1 MNRKHIPWFNP
12 REMGDETV
20 LALAT
25 GRSRLL
31 AQLLQVIRQ
40 RSVQPG
46 DNTHWLIIGPR
57 GAGKSYFL
65 RLLQASLQRAPIE
78 KVRWVLLPEELPNIY
93 APHEFLL
100 EIARMLDPSRQNLG
114 QVAQWKVQD
123 AGRLWDEALQQL
135 LAQVPEGL
143 LVVGVEN
150 FDELMDAAFQAEIDA
165 SRLRHLMSNQPR
177 IMFVATSV
185 LGDFDEKQEKRMFR
199 QFEHRY
205 LSPWNPQDHRDYLS
219 ARAKQQGTVS
229 SAHQLNRIDAYSRY
243 TGGNARAA
251 AVLAATILDVDDLI
265 VGAEDLDAAIEKMSD
280 YYRAMIKRIPSNTM
294 KLFDAL
300 IRGGEPAS
308 QTDIAERTGAKQ
320 SEISRAFVWLVDYG
334 YVSESRETGQK
345 AKQYR
350 VLDRLL
356 VQFYRMRYL
365 QPGQRS
371 RLAVMADLLAD
382 MLSFDEKWQVASN
395 YANQELMPEAQTL
408 VELALRERQIDIAL
422 LPIELQ
428 DLKTLIAKSS
438 FLFKQDEVVYEVEGR
453 KRNPLMQAV
462 NAILERFPSEQSFIE
477 ALQYAEKLAAA
488 SLCQGVNG
496 AEMVRVVKESP
507 SMPPLFR
514 YLLYS
519 RFVGK
524 QREFSASALD
534 IVERLQ
540 KNQAELKLLT
550 QSPAWLEQHQQ
561 LMEWQTQCPLSFS
574 LFVLAGR
581 KMQDDAGD
589 DLASLPWYV
598 VAGWL
603 LSAAQS
609 GMALHQPQYLS
620 AVQES
625 FIKAINLSLQQE
637 YLPIAWKKLID
648 ASADFDRGSK
658 GQAGFAFQ
666 LTKGNVYFALG
677 DFAGARA
684 VFAESRACMLLD
696 EELKC
701 SIGPT
706 YCLHQIA
713 HCHTELGEVEVALQT
728 YSQVI
733 QECSASSELD
743 ASMPTHWAQLAQSA
757 IGQIAR
763 LHIPQIGLAA
773 ALAEMDMAM
782 QAFPDDYA
790 IALMTVTQAILD
802 KLRHEDHAAAFGLG
816 GDILQ
821 ELASRSL
828 YPLEKVLRA
837 FCLELLN
844 GGADFDLIRDL
855 LGEWPR
861 LWPDNAGVHE
871 LRAVMLTWLDDLAQ
885 APAEKEAKRKTLDP
899 DLATTLAALE
909 KALNPKTRFR
919 LGLIEKN

>member
-25 GRSRLL
+25 GRSILL
-31 AQLLQVIRQ
+31 GQLLQVIRQ

-78 KVRWVLLPEELPNIY
+78 NVRWVLLPEELPNIY

-100 EIARMLDPSRQNLG
+100 EIIRLLDPSRQNLG
-114 QVAQWKVQD
+114 QVAQWKVKD
-123 AGRLWDEALQQL
+123 SGRLWDEALQQL
-135 LAQVPEGL
+135 LALVPEGL

-150 FDELMDAAFQAEIDA
+150 FDELMDAAFQTEIDA

-199 QFEHRY
+199 QFEHRN

-382 MLSFDEKWQVASN
+382 MLSFNEKWQVASN
-395 YANQELMPEAQTL
+395 YAKQELMPEAQTL

-428 DLKTLIAKSS
+428 DVKTLIAKSS
-438 FLFKQDEVVYEVEGR
+438 FMFQQKDFLYQDEGQPQ
-453 KRNPLMQAV
+453 NSFMQAV
-462 NAILERFPSEQSFIE
+462 SAILERFPSEQSFSE
-477 ALQYAEKLAAA
+477 ALQYAETMVAA
-488 SLCQGVNG
+488 SVCQGVSG
-496 AEMVRVVKESP
+496 AELVSAVKQDP
-507 SMPPLFR
+507 FFLPLER
-514 YLLYS
+514 YATYLQFL
-519 RFVGK
+519 GK
-524 QREFSASALD
+524 QRKFSVSVRCIAEQAHESQQTLNAL
-534 IVERLQ
+534 L
-540 KNQAELKLLT
+540 
-550 QSPAWLEQHQQ
+550 QSPELLEGYQELVKWEAHY
-561 LMEWQTQCPLSFS
+561 PLSYC
-574 LFVLAGR
+574 LWMFVSAKVQGYG
-581 KMQDDAGD
+581 GD
-589 DLASLPWYV
+589 EFASLPLHV

-603 LSAAQS
+603 AEAAQR
-609 GMALHQPQYLS
+609 GI
-620 AVQES
+620 VQQQS
-625 FIKAINLSLQQE
+625 MYSSILLYQFVQVLADSLLRE
-637 YLPIAWKKLID
+637 YAPFAWKNLLD
-648 ASADFDRGSK
+648 ASAVFDSVSNCEEGILLR
-658 GQAGFAFQ
+658 
-666 LTKGNVYFALG
+666 LVRGNVFFALG
-677 DFAGARA
+677 HFVQALATYSQARELSLVNEQVTSRKMSA
-684 VFAESRACMLLD
+684 V
-696 EELKC
+696 
-701 SIGPT
+701 
-706 YCLHQIA
+706 CLYQIA
-713 HCHTELGEVEVALQT
+713 ECHIEMGEVEIALST
-728 YSQVI
+728 YRRVMR
-733 QECSASSELD
+733 ECSTFSE
-743 ASMPTHWAQLAQSA
+743 SEEPQSIFIRQSA

-763 LHIPQIGLAA
+763 LRIPQIGVVAVTEELVV
-773 ALAEMDMAM
+773 AL
-782 QAFPDDYA
+782 QAFREFYLGPLMKTAHA
-790 IALMTVTQAILD
+790 IVD
-802 KLRHEDHAAAFGLG
+802 KYQLEDHAAAFGLG
-816 GDILQ
+816 GEILQ
-821 ELASRSL
+821 ELANRPHFL
-828 YPLEKVLRA
+828 HEEILRA

-844 GGADFDLIRDL
+844 GGADFALLRDL

-871 LRAVMLTWLDDLAQ
+871 LQTVLLAWLDDLTQ

-909 KALNPKTRFR
+909 KALSPKTRFR

>member
-25 GRSRLL
+25 GRSILL
-31 AQLLQVIRQ
+31 GQLLQVIRQ

-78 KVRWVLLPEELPNIY
+78 NVRWVLLPEELPNIY

-100 EIARMLDPSRQNLG
+100 EIIRLLDPSRQNLG
-114 QVAQWKVQD
+114 QVAQWKVKD
-123 AGRLWDEALQQL
+123 SGRLWDEALQQL
-135 LAQVPEGL
+135 LALVPEGL

-150 FDELMDAAFQAEIDA
+150 FDELMDAAFQTEIDA

-199 QFEHRY
+199 QFEHRN

-382 MLSFDEKWQVASN
+382 MLSFNEKWQVASN
-395 YANQELMPEAQTL
+395 YAKQELMPEAQTL

-453 KRNPLMQAV
+453 IRNPLMQVV
-462 NAILERFPSEQSFIE
+462 NTILERFPSEQSFIE
-477 ALQYAEKLAAA
+477 GLQLAEKLVAA
-488 SLCQGVNG
+488 SVCQGVNG
-496 AEMVRVVKESP
+496 AEMVLAVKNSFFI
-507 SMPPLFR
+507 PPLMR
-514 YLLYS
+514 YLRYS
-519 RFVGK
+519 QFLGK
-524 QREFSASALD
+524 QRELSDWAHFID
-534 IVERLQ
+534 EQ
-540 KNQAELKLLT
+540 TQENQENLKLFA
-550 QSPAWLEQHQQ
+550 QSPEQLEEYQQ
-561 LMEWQTQCPLSFS
+561 LMEWQTKCPLLYS
-574 LFVLAGR
+574 LVMLAEE
-581 KMQDDAGD
+581 KMRGSSDDN
-589 DLASLPWYV
+589 LASIPWHV

-603 LSAAQS
+603 ASAAQY
-609 GMALHQPQYLS
+609 GNAHHQPQYL
-620 AVQES
+620 AVISLQ
-625 FIKAINLSLQQE
+625 FIRAMQLSLQQE
-637 YLPIAWKKLID
+637 YVPIAWKTIID
-648 ASADFDRGSK
+648 ASAVFARVSEGD
-658 GQAGFAFQ
+658 AGISFQ
-666 LTKGNVYFALG
+666 LMRGDVFFSLG
-677 DFAGARA
+677 DFAGALA
-684 VFAESRACMLLD
+684 VFNEARRCMLVD
-696 EELKC
+696 EEWKL
-701 SIGPT
+701 SMVPT
-706 YCLHQIA
+706 YYHHQIA
-713 HCHTELGEVEVALQT
+713 KCHVEMGDTEAALQA
-728 YSQVI
+728 YPQVI
-733 QECSASSELD
+733 QECGALGELSPSL
-743 ASMPTHWAQLAQSA
+743 ATRVAQSS

-763 LHIPQIGLAA
+763 LRIPQIGVMA
-773 ALAEMDMAM
+773 ALAEVDVAM
-782 QAFPDDYA
+782 QVFSEYRANAWISVAKA
-790 IALMTVTQAILD
+790 IVDTLQQ
-802 KLRHEDHAAAFGLG
+802 EDHPAAFGLG
-816 GDILQ
+816 VDILQ
-821 ELASRSL
+821 ELANRPHF
-828 YPLEKVLRA
+828 PLEKVLRA
-837 FCLELLN
+837 ICLELLN
-844 GGADFDLIRDL
+844 GGVTFALLRDL

-861 LWPDNAGVHE
+861 LWLDNAGVHE
-871 LRAVMLTWLDDLAQ
+871 LQAVMLTWLDDLEL
-885 APAEKEAKRKTLDP
+885 APSEKEAKRKTLDP

-909 KALNPKTRFR
+909 EALSPKTRFR
-919 LGLIEKN
+919 LGLTQKN

>member
-25 GRSRLL
+25 GRSILL
-31 AQLLQVIRQ
+31 GQLLQVIRQ

-78 KVRWVLLPEELPNIY
+78 NVRWVLLPEELPNIY

-100 EIARMLDPSRQNLG
+100 EIIRLLDPSRQNLG

-123 AGRLWDEALQQL
+123 SGRLWDEALQQL
-135 LAQVPEGL
+135 LALVPEGL

-150 FDELMDAAFQAEIDA
+150 FDELMDAAFQTEIDA

-219 ARAKQQGTVS
+219 ARATLQGTAPS
-229 SAHQLNRIDAYSRY
+229 TQQLNRIDAYSRY

-251 AVLAATILDVDDLI
+251 AVLAATILDVDDLM

-280 YYRAMIKRIPSNTM
+280 YYRAMIRRIPSNTM

-308 QTDIAERTGAKQ
+308 QTDIADRTGAKQ
-320 SEISRAFVWLVDYG
+320 SEISRAFAWLLDYG
-334 YVSESRETGQK
+334 YVSESRESGQK

-395 YANQELMPEAQTL
+395 YANQEFIPEAQTL
-408 VELALRERQIDIAL
+408 VELALRERQIDFAM

-428 DLKTLIAKSS
+428 DVKTLIAKSS
-438 FLFKQDEVVYEVEGR
+438 FLFKQDEVVYEVDGR
-453 KRNPLMQAV
+453 KRNSLMDVV

-477 ALQYAEKLAAA
+477 ALQYAEKMVAA
-488 SLCQGVNG
+488 SVCQGVSG
-496 AEMVRVVKESP
+496 AELVRALKERHGI
-507 SMPPLFR
+507 PPLMH
-514 YLLYS
+514 YLMYS
-519 RFVGK
+519 QFLGK
-524 QREFSASALD
+524 QREFLASALD
-534 IVERLQ
+534 AVKQTQ
-540 KNQAELKLLT
+540 KNQDALNVLA
-550 QSPAWLEQHQQ
+550 QSPERLERYQQ
-561 LMEWQTQCPLSFS
+561 SVKWQTQCPLSYS
-574 LFVLAGR
+574 LFAFAEVKKRGAAVGNLT
-581 KMQDDAGD
+581 
-589 DLASLPWYV
+589 SLPWHV

-603 LSAAQS
+603 ASAARS
-609 GMALHQPQYLS
+609 GVAQHYPQYLE
-620 AVQES
+620 VMYQS
-625 FIKAINLSLQQE
+625 FITAIGHSLQQE
-637 YLPIAWKKLID
+637 YVPIAWQTLID
-648 ASADFDRGSK
+648 ASAVFDRVNK
-658 GQAGFAFQ
+658 GLKGISFQ
-666 LTKGNVYFALG
+666 ITKGEVLFELG
-677 DFAGARA
+677 DFAGALA
-684 VFAESRACMLLD
+684 VFAEARECMLLEAGLKNSVVPMYTLYQIGNCHAEMGSLD
-696 EELKC
+696 E
-701 SIGPT
+701 
-706 YCLHQIA
+706 
-713 HCHTELGEVEVALQT
+713 ALQA
-728 YSQVI
+728 YSLAI
-733 QECSASSELD
+733 QECGASIELD
-743 ASMPTHWAQLAQSA
+743 SEHSTLLRQTA

-763 LHIPQIGLAA
+763 LRSLQVGVAA
-773 ALAEMDMAM
+773 AMAEMDRAL
-782 QAFPDDYA
+782 QGFSEYRVD
-790 IALMTVTQAILD
+790 ALMNIANAIVDTLQQGD
-802 KLRHEDHAAAFGLG
+802 YAAAFGLG
-816 GDILQ
+816 VDILQ
-821 ELASRSL
+821 ELANRPHF
-828 YPLEKVLRA
+828 PLEKVLRA

-844 GGADFDLIRDL
+844 DGAPFALMRDL

-861 LWPDNAGVHE
+861 LWPDHLGVHE
-871 LRAVMLTWLDDLAQ
+871 LQAVMLTWLDDLELV
-885 APAEKEAKRKTLDP
+885 PSEKEAKRKTLDP

-919 LGLIEKN
+919 LGLTQKN